1 MEGSLEVQEMA
12 AVEAAPSVNCPVVAF
27 LVAFL
32 VAFRL
37 NDDASLLKDG
47 LPVAEAVDDKTFS
60 QKWW

>member
-1 MEGSLEVQEMA
+1 MEGSPEVQEMA
-12 AVEAAPSVNCPVVAF
+12 AVEAAPSVNCPV
-27 LVAFL
+27 VAFL